1 MRVDLAWLRVT
12 WLGGQEAG
20 GTAPRVEVS
29 TLLQVVAADLFSVQ
43 YMNTY
48 KYVKDLHGK
57 AQTYVLYQAR
67 GALRWR
73 CGGV

>member
-1 MRVDLAWLRVT
+1 M
-12 WLGGQEAG
+12 
-20 GTAPRVEVS
+20 S